1 LLPTPPALVADV
13 LARPD
18 IPILHVQVSHH
29 PPVSAFYFVNRKAGW
44 SFRAV
49 LRPKSKFLG
58 NSAASIAE
66 GNGVLKFTK
75 TGEEYNITFPS
86 YYVRGLLLGT
96 MRMEIAGDVVVSC
109 PQLKLEMTGTF
120 KNRGYFSGENNSV
133 EAKISSMEKKEVS
146 RHVSLGVPPA
156 ACYEPLPRAAAP
168 RVCVMAG

>member
-1 LLPTPPALVADV
+1 M
-13 LARPD
+13 
-18 IPILHVQVSHH
+18 QVSHH

-66 GNGVLKFTK
+66 GNGVLTFTK

-96 MRMEIAGDVVVSC
+96 MRMEIAGDVTVSC
-109 PQLKLEMTGTF
+109 PKLGLEMAGTF

-133 EAKISSMEKKEVS
+133 EAKISSMDKKEV
-146 RHVSLGVPPA
+146 RAFGPPSPLLFCMHA
-156 ACYEPLPRAAAP
+156 AVLQPRCLHFVFAPPLC
-168 RVCVMAG
+168 VCMPP